1 MLHVLRK
8 CLVIRECTNKK
19 KLFVLVANM
28 KCQCTAMAHRADPQ
42 AHRGGGGTMTILRG
56 GRGGPSSRAPYI
68 YEAFA
73 ASWVLSAQLFL
84 EALACKSYFWGS
96 RLRPWRGKCL

>member
-56 GRGGPSSRAPYI
+56 GRGGAAGRAPYMLI
-68 YEAFA
+68 
-73 ASWVLSAQLFL
+73 
-84 EALACKSYFWGS
+84 
-96 RLRPWRGKCL
+96 LRVAIE

>member
-42 AHRGGGGTMTILRG
+42 AHRGGRGDHDHPTGGEGGARQPRTIY
-56 GRGGPSSRAPYI
+56 GRIPRKVYKHT
-68 YEAFA
+68 
-73 ASWVLSAQLFL
+73 
-84 EALACKSYFWGS
+84 LAVGDIF
-96 RLRPWRGKCL
+96 PDAE

>member
-56 GRGGPSSRAPYI
+56 GRGGARQPRTIYI
-68 YEAFA
+68 YM
-73 ASWVLSAQLFL
+73 
-84 EALACKSYFWGS
+84 
-96 RLRPWRGKCL
+96 

>member
-42 AHRGGGGTMTILRG
+42 AHRGGRGTMTILRG
-56 GRGGPSSRAPYI
+56 GGGGPQAAHHIWQPRSRKVNNDEPD
-68 YEAFA
+68 
-73 ASWVLSAQLFL
+73 
-84 EALACKSYFWGS
+84 
-96 RLRPWRGKCL
+96 LRFFYGNF

>member
-42 AHRGGGGTMTILRG
+42 AHRGGRGARAERG
-56 GRGGPSSRAPYI
+56 GGGVGPAGRAPYMGANI
-68 YEAFA
+68 LF
-73 ASWVLSAQLFL
+73 VLKTLVWA
-84 EALACKSYFWGS
+84 
-96 RLRPWRGKCL
+96 PP

>member
-42 AHRGGGGTMTILRG
+42 AHRGGRGDHDHPTGGEG
-56 GRGGPSSRAPYI
+56 GGPQ
-68 YEAFA
+68 A
-73 ASWVLSAQLFL
+73 AHLILHIRRTVQ
-84 EALACKSYFWGS
+84 
-96 RLRPWRGKCL
+96 PDPH

>member
-42 AHRGGGGTMTILRG
+42 AHRGGA
-56 GRGGPSSRAPYI
+56 GGPSPSYGGGGLQ
-68 YEAFA
+68 A
-73 ASWVLSAQLFL
+73 AHHIWGIAAW
-84 EALACKSYFWGS
+84 ESY
-96 RLRPWRGKCL
+96 

>member
-42 AHRGGGGTMTILRG
+42 AHRGGRGDHDHPTG
-56 GRGGPSSRAPYI
+56 GRGGAASRAPYI
-68 YEAFA
+68 QIHIH
-73 ASWVLSAQLFL
+73 L
-84 EALACKSYFWGS
+84 
-96 RLRPWRGKCL
+96 

>member
-28 KCQCTAMAHRADPQ
+28 RCQCTAMAHRADPQ
-42 AHRGGGGTMTILRG
+42 AHRGGGTMTILQG
-56 GRGGPSSRAPYI
+56 GGGGPAGRAPYMEDI
-68 YEAFA
+68 SSTSGYIWATYFQEIC
-73 ASWVLSAQLFL
+73 VVK
-84 EALACKSYFWGS
+84 KSF
-96 RLRPWRGKCL
+96 

>member
-42 AHRGGGGTMTILRG
+42 AHRGGGTMTILRG
-56 GRGGPSSRAPYI
+56 GGGGPAGRAPYM
-68 YEAFA
+68 FDMSA
-73 ASWVLSAQLFL
+73 AR
-84 EALACKSYFWGS
+84 SYVANMIFRNLVPHS
-96 RLRPWRGKCL
+96 LI

>member
-42 AHRGGGGTMTILRG
+42 AHRGGGGTMTILQG
-56 GRGGPSSRAPYI
+56 GRGGPASRAPYMWQTAFEPHMFRPSSPPVEF
-68 YEAFA
+68 EARRV
-73 ASWVLSAQLFL
+73 S
-84 EALACKSYFWGS
+84 
-96 RLRPWRGKCL
+96 

>member
-42 AHRGGGGTMTILRG
+42 AHRGGGGVRLTNRAWREIHLLQYENPMVFLRKNKHFHNISLQG
-56 GRGGPSSRAPYI
+56 LHSRD
-68 YEAFA
+68 
-73 ASWVLSAQLFL
+73 S
-84 EALACKSYFWGS
+84 
-96 RLRPWRGKCL
+96 LRKPHICS

>member
-56 GRGGPSSRAPYI
+56 GRGGPASHAPYI
-68 YEAFA
+68 YIYMYER
-73 ASWVLSAQLFL
+73 WI
-84 EALACKSYFWGS
+84 G
-96 RLRPWRGKCL
+96 